1 MGGNVALGGKLNV
14 ALSPGG
20 RFDVGIYRIIN
31 YGGTLSNPAG
41 LTLGTLPAG
50 ANAADYFIQT
60 SVDKQ
65 VNLAY
70 TNGLTLNYWD
80 GDAGPKNNNQV
91 NGGAGTWVAPGG
103 VNDNWTDAAGSVN
116 APWSQGA
123 FAVFTGQS
131 GTVRVDSTTNGPINV
146 QGMQFATDGYVLQGN
161 AAGDKL
167 TLTGTPTGGG
177 GPNEAVIR
185 VGAGSADGA
194 GYTATISAVLDGA
207 AKLVKTDL
215 GTLVLSGINTYTGG
229 TAVNG
234 GTLQVSQD
242 SNMGALAGALSLNG
256 GTLAT
261 TATFDTARA
270 TTLGAGGGS
279 FNVAA
284 GTNFGITSAV
294 SGSGALSK
302 LGTGTL
308 ILGANNT
315 YAGGTTIAAGTLQ
328 LGSGAGGSTAGSILG
343 NVSNSGTL
351 AFNRSN
357 TYTYGGIISGA
368 GNVEQMG
375 SGTTVLTG
383 NSNYTGGTLISAGAL
398 QLGAGGATGSISGN
412 VTNNGALVFNRG
424 DTYTFGGLISGTGSV
439 TQQGSGTTVLTGN
452 SNYTGGTTISA
463 GTLQLGAG
471 GTTGSIVGDV
481 ANNGALVFNRADAYT
496 FGGLISGG
504 GAVTQAGAGT
514 TVLTADNTYAGGTT
528 ISAGTLQLGNGG
540 GTGSVAGP
548 ISNAGTLV
556 VDRNN
561 NVVLAGPIR
570 GSGKLV
576 QQGVGDTFLTGDNT
590 YSGGTVISAGTLRLG
605 AGGTTGSVTGDILN
619 NSRLVIER
627 SNEVLMTGLISGT
640 GQLVQEG
647 AGQTVLS
654 GNNAYAGPTL
664 VNFGSLY
671 INGDQTAATG
681 QTFVL
686 PTATLGGTG
695 IVGGDALVAGTL
707 APGDTTGAPGTLTI
721 NGSLTLGNAAKLA
734 YNFGQA
740 GVVGGPLNDLTIVK
754 GNLVLDGTLN
764 VATPPGGSFDP
775 GVYRVISYDGALTN
789 NGLAIGTIPSPSFSV
804 QTAVAK
810 QVNLVNTA
818 GLNLNFWDGAAVA
831 GKNNGTV
838 DGGDGLWHNPAGN
851 DNWTNSLGVPNAP
864 YADATFAIFMAAPG
878 NVTVDNSLG
887 QVRSGGMQFASNG
900 YRLLGGV
907 IELVPD
913 AGGGTT
919 LRVGDGSSL
928 GAGYVTTVDSVLTGA
943 SRLVKTDLGTL
954 VLNAA
959 NTYTGGTDINGGT
972 VQIASDSELG
982 PAGTAIGMNAGTLR
996 TTQSLAQSRAITLG
1010 AQGGSVE
1017 PLAGTTLTL
1026 AGNIGG
1032 AGSLTKLGAGTAILT
1047 GSNSYGSGTVVRDGV
1062 TIIKAGTLQVGNGGV
1077 SGNIMGTVS
1086 NDGVLAFNRAD
1097 RYVQTDVING
1107 SGQVIQQGG
1116 ARPCSTPSTA
1126 TPAAPRWRR
1135 ARWPW
1140 AMPRMPTRRST
1151 AAR

>member
-1 MGGNVALGGKLNV
+1 M
-14 ALSPGG
+14 
-20 RFDVGIYRIIN
+20 
-31 YGGTLSNPAG
+31 
-41 LTLGTLPAG
+41 
-50 ANAADYFIQT
+50 
-60 SVDKQ
+60 
-65 VNLAY
+65 
-70 TNGLTLNYWD
+70 
-80 GDAGPKNNNQV
+80 
-91 NGGAGTWVAPGG
+91 
-103 VNDNWTDAAGSVN
+103 
-116 APWSQGA
+116 
-123 FAVFTGQS
+123 
-131 GTVRVDSTTNGPINV
+131 
-146 QGMQFATDGYVLQGN
+146 
-161 AAGDKL
+161 
-167 TLTGTPTGGG
+167 
-177 GPNEAVIR
+177 
-185 VGAGSADGA
+185 
-194 GYTATISAVLDGA
+194 
-207 AKLVKTDL
+207 
-215 GTLVLSGINTYTGG
+215 
-229 TAVNG
+229 
-234 GTLQVSQD
+234 
-242 SNMGALAGALSLNG
+242 
-256 GTLAT
+256 
-261 TATFDTARA
+261 
-270 TTLGAGGGS
+270 
-279 FNVAA
+279 
-284 GTNFGITSAV
+284 
-294 SGSGALSK
+294 
-302 LGTGTL
+302 
-308 ILGANNT
+308 
-315 YAGGTTIAAGTLQ
+315 
-328 LGSGAGGSTAGSILG
+328 
-343 NVSNSGTL
+343 
-351 AFNRSN
+351 
-357 TYTYGGIISGA
+357 
-368 GNVEQMG
+368 
-375 SGTTVLTG
+375 
-383 NSNYTGGTLISAGAL
+383 
-398 QLGAGGATGSISGN
+398 
-412 VTNNGALVFNRG
+412 
-424 DTYTFGGLISGTGSV
+424 
-439 TQQGSGTTVLTGN
+439 
-452 SNYTGGTTISA
+452 
-463 GTLQLGAG
+463 
-471 GTTGSIVGDV
+471 
-481 ANNGALVFNRADAYT
+481 
-496 FGGLISGG
+496 
-504 GAVTQAGAGT
+504 
-514 TVLTADNTYAGGTT
+514 
-528 ISAGTLQLGNGG
+528 
-540 GTGSVAGP
+540 
-548 ISNAGTLV
+548 
-556 VDRNN
+556 
-561 NVVLAGPIR
+561 
-570 GSGKLV
+570 
-576 QQGVGDTFLTGDNT
+576 
-590 YSGGTVISAGTLRLG
+590 
-605 AGGTTGSVTGDILN
+605 
-619 NSRLVIER
+619 
-627 SNEVLMTGLISGT
+627 
-640 GQLVQEG
+640 
-647 AGQTVLS
+647 
-654 GNNAYAGPTL
+654 
-664 VNFGSLY
+664 
-671 INGDQTAATG
+671 
-681 QTFVL
+681 L

-1032 AGSLTKLGAGTAILT
+1032 AGSLTAGRRHRDPDGQQQLWQ
-1047 GSNSYGSGTVVRDGV
+1047 RHRRQDGV

-1107 SGQVIQQGG
+1107 SGQVIQQEG